1 MEEGSL
7 RCDANISVMKKNSK
21 QFGTKVEV
29 KNMNSTRNLKKA
41 IDFEINRQVNLI
53 ENGNKVVHETRS
65 FNAANNS
72 TVSMRHKEE
81 ANDYRYF
88 PEPDIQP
95 FYVSKIT

>member
-1 MEEGSL
+1 
-7 RCDANISVMKKNSK
+7 
-21 QFGTKVEV
+21 
-29 KNMNSTRNLKKA
+29 MNSTRNLKKA

-53 ENGNKVVHETRS
+53 ENEIKLFTKQEA

-88 PEPDIQP
+88 PRPDIQP
-95 FYVSKIT
+95 FYVLKNYIEEVLNKSYHLY